1 METLDFGLH
10 DILIYE
16 MRNGEGKG
24 RKYLEKKN
32 GKGNILHLHSSSSR
46 RFGDCGCQ
54 AALPEVVPDFDAR
67 ERGLG
72 DDQETR
78 Q

>member
-24 RKYLEKKN
+24 GKYLET
-32 GKGNILHLHSSSSR
+32 GNLLQILRILHNVQILRILHNVHILHILR
-46 RFGDCGCQ
+46 N
-54 AALPEVVPDFDAR
+54 LHI
-67 ERGLG
+67 LHILYILHILHILHN
-72 DDQETR
+72 
-78 Q
+78 